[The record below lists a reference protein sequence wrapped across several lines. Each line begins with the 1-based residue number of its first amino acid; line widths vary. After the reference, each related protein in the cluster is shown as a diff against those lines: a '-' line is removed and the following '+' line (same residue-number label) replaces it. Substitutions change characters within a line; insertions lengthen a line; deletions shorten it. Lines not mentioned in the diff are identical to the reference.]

1 MANEDIVKMWL
12 NHVHE
17 DISAAEDLYKT
28 GHWLYVGF
36 LCHQAIEKSLKAY
49 YVATHDDD
57 PRYTHSHAQL
67 VTDCGL
73 ADEISDEHKRFLSF
87 MVPMY
92 IRARYPEHKLAVART
107 LNSAKCE
114 EILEK
119 TKELI
124 QWIEQRLPGSKPST
138 PCENTNK

>member
-67 VTDCGL
+67 
-73 ADEISDEHKRFLSF
+73 
-87 MVPMY
+87 
-92 IRARYPEHKLAVART
+92 AVSRT

-114 EILEK
+114 EILKK